1 MKKITCFIL
10 SAILTSATLNAVNTP
25 DQFAFMTFVSSGEQE
40 RSVRAMIRSI
50 RDNAGAYSNCKI
62 YVLLTQPDEA
72 TGNLL
77 AGENVE
83 LLRPEVDSIFLNYP
97 LAVKAFAASQVEQ
110 LVKGKIQ
117 TLVWLDPGVM
127 VLNSLKDL
135 DLKGR
140 YDVSVRP
147 VSLVNNIGLP
157 PGVEPD
163 DYWSPIYRAN
173 KIDYK
178 AVQTIETVVDARQ
191 IQPYYNCEIY
201 SVNPALG
208 ICQEWVAQ
216 LSELL
221 KDKSYQQNTCTTPG
235 RRLFLHQAVLSG
247 IIASRVKASR
257 IKALPIT
264 CSYPFNQHDQLSE
277 ERKVSSL
284 NQLSAVIFDYAW
296 SSNPKWMDKIKISE
310 PLRSWLSD
318 TYLEYMQ

>member
-10 SAILTSATLNAVNTP
+10 SAILTSAALLAVNPP
-25 DQFAFMTFVSSGEQE
+25 DQFAFMTFVSTGEQE
-40 RSVRAMIRSI
+40 RSVRAMIKSI
-50 RDNAGAYSNCKI
+50 RENAGEYSNCKI
-62 YVLLTQPDEA
+62 YVVLAQPDEA

-77 AGENVE
+77 VGENVK
-83 LLRPEVDSIFLNYP
+83 LLRPEVDTVFLNYP

-117 TLVWLDPGVM
+117 TLVWLDPGVI
-127 VLNSLKDL
+127 VLGSPEDL

-147 VSLVNNIGLP
+147 VSLVNNVGLS
-157 PGVEPD
+157 PGIEPN
-163 DYWSPIYRAN
+163 DYWSPIYKAN
-173 KIDYK
+173 MLDYK
-178 AVQTIETVVDARQ
+178 TVQTIETVVDDAQ

-208 ICQEWVAQ
+208 LCREWVAQ

-221 KDKSYQQNTCTTPG
+221 RDESYQQNTCTTPR

-247 IIASRVKASR
+247 IVASKVKASR

-264 CSYPFNQHDQLSE
+264 CSYPFNQHDQLAE
-277 ERKVSSL
+277 EKRVSSL

-296 SSNPKWMDKIKISE
+296 ISNPNWMDKIKIDE
-310 PLRSWLSD
+310 PLRSWLIE
-318 TYLEYMQ
+318 TYNEYLQ

>member
-1 MKKITCFIL
+1 MKKIACFIL
-10 SAILTSATLNAVNTP
+10 SAILTSVALSAVNPP
-25 DQFAFMTFVSSGEQE
+25 DQVAFMTLVSTGEQE
-40 RSVRAMIRSI
+40 RSVRAMIKSI
-50 RDNAGAYSNCKI
+50 RENAGEYNNCKI
-62 YVLLTQPDEA
+62 YVLLAQPDEA

-83 LLRPEVDSIFLNYP
+83 LLRPGADSIFLNYP

-135 DLKGR
+135 DLKGG

-163 DYWSPIYRAN
+163 DYWSPIYKAN

-178 AVQTIETVVDARQ
+178 TVRTIETLVDAVQ

-208 ICQEWVAQ
+208 ICQEWAAQ

-221 KDKSYQQNTCTTPG
+221 RDKSYQQNTCNTPR

-264 CSYPFNQHDQLSE
+264 CSYPFNQHDQLAE
-277 ERKVSSL
+277 EKKVSSL
-284 NQLSAVIFDYAW
+284 NLLSAVIFDYAW
-296 SSNPKWMDKIKISE
+296 SSNPNWMDKIKIDE
-310 PLRSWLSD
+310 PLRGWLSD
-318 TYLEYMQ
+318 TYLEYLE